1 MIFNEYYERWNK
13 HGIKLI
19 SGFEITEEILD
30 MVSQQSEICDLIWTI
45 NYANQNNKSV
55 VNLSYTVMDQIRKL
69 SPSLLNHKGCK
80 NYSGVD
86 EIEKRAIRH
95 YTTDPIGRFI
105 KRQEKIKKVIEVYTK
120 RIKAS
125 NLQK

>member
-1 MIFNEYYERWNK
+1 MVFNEYYERWNK

-30 MVSQQSEICDLIWTI
+30 MVSQQSEICDLLWTI
-45 NYANQNNKSV
+45 NYANQSNKSV

-69 SPSLLNHKGCK
+69 SPSLLNHKGYK
-80 NYSGVD
+80 DYSGVD
-86 EIEKRAIRH
+86 EIEKRAVRH

-105 KRQEKIKKVIEVYTK
+105 KRQDKIKKVIEAYTK
-120 RIKAS
+120 RIKVS